1 MEAAKNKDLKSSTF
15 NMLQK
20 LFISF
25 LLIFINAAL
34 FAQSCPLSSLGQNPS
49 TAFPVCGTTNFVQ
62 NSVPLCG
69 STAIIVPGCNDGA
82 LYSDRNPYWYKFTCY
97 ASGTLSFLVKP
108 NNQGDDYD
116 WQLYDVTNRDVNQVF
131 QNPTWVVAANW
142 AGTYGNTGASSA
154 GTSGIQCAS
163 IPTDN
168 RNSFAQ
174 MPTLIIGHQYLLL
187 VSHYTDTQSG
197 YSLSFGGGTAVITDP
212 LLPKLDTA
220 SAFCDARQI
229 KIKLNKKIKCSSLA
243 ANGSDF
249 SINSAGIQVIGA
261 VAPACGSGFDMDS
274 VILTLNNPLPPGNFL
289 VSVKTGTDNNTL
301 LDNCD
306 RGIPVGDKVGFTVF
320 PLVPTPMD
328 SLTTVKCAPQTLQLI
343 FKKPLLCSS
352 IAGNGSDFT
361 VTGPSAVTITSAQGN
376 CDANGLSKSILV
388 QLSAPLQVGGTYRI
402 TLKTGS
408 DGNTL
413 LDECSQQTPA
423 GSFINFNVKDT
434 VNANFTYNILYGCK
448 QNTVQYSHNAANG
461 ITNFT
466 WTFDNA
472 TQSNLQNPIINYT
485 NFNDKNTKLIVT
497 NGVCSD
503 TSSMTIKF
511 DNLLEAAFTVTPVI
525 CPNEPVSF
533 INNTSSA
540 NITQWI
546 WNFGNGNTST
556 VKNPGTQLYV
566 APAAA
571 DYIVQPQLIV
581 KNTYGCYDTAT
592 SPIKVVFSCFITVPT
607 AFTPNNDGLND
618 YLYPL
623 VAYKA
628 TKLQFSVYN
637 RFGERVFYSENW
649 EDKWNGRYKGKD
661 ADVGTYVWILRF
673 TNSDTGKQT
682 EQKGTSILIR

>member
-1 MEAAKNKDLKSSTF
+1 
-15 NMLQK
+15 MLQK

-25 LLIFINAAL
+25 LLIFINTAV

-49 TAFPVCGTTNFVQ
+49 TAFPVCGTTNFIQ

-69 STAIIVPGCNDGA
+69 STPIIVPGCNDGA

-97 ASGTLSFLVKP
+97 ASGTLAFLVKP

-154 GTSGIQCAS
+154 GISGIQCAS
-163 IPTDN
+163 IPSDN

-187 VSHYTDTQSG
+187 ISHYTDTQSG
-197 YSLSFGGGTAVITDP
+197 YTLSFGGGTAVITDP
-212 LLPKLDTA
+212 LLPKLLTG

-249 SINSAGIQVIGA
+249 SINSPGIQVISA
-261 VAPACGSGFDMDS
+261 VAPACGSSFDMDS
-274 VILTLNNPLPPGNFL
+274 VILTLNNPLPPGTFT
-289 VSVKTGTDNNTL
+289 VSVKFGTDNNTL

-306 RGIPVGDKVGFTVF
+306 RGVPVGDQVSFTVL
-320 PLVPTPMD
+320 PLIPTPMD
-328 SLTTVKCAPQTLQLI
+328 SLTAVKCAPQTLELI
-343 FKKPLLCSS
+343 FRKPMLCNT
-352 IAGNGSDFT
+352 IAANGSDFS
-361 VTGPSAVTITSAQGN
+361 VTGPTAVTITGAQGN
-376 CDANGLSKSILV
+376 CDANGLSKTILV
-388 QLSAPLQVGGTYRI
+388 QLSTPLQVGGTYRI
-402 TLKTGS
+402 TLKVGS
-408 DGNTL
+408 DGNTI

-423 GSFINFNVKDT
+423 GSFINFNIKDT

-448 QNTVQYSHNAANG
+448 QNAVQYLHNGANG
-461 ITNFT
+461 ITNYN
-466 WTFDNA
+466 WTFDN
-472 TQSNLQNPIINYT
+472 TGQSNLQNPILNYT
-485 NFNDKNTKLIVT
+485 NFNDKNTRLIVS

-511 DNLLEAAFTVTPVI
+511 DNLLEASFSVTPVI
-525 CPNEPVSF
+525 CPNEPVTF
-533 INNTSSA
+533 TNNTVSN
-540 NITQWI
+540 NITEWR
-546 WNFGNGNTST
+546 WNFGNGNVSSL
-556 VKNPGTQLYV
+556 KNPAAQLYV

-571 DYIVQPQLIV
+571 DYIALPQLIV

-592 SPIKVVFSCFITVPT
+592 APVKVVFSCFIAVPT

-628 TKLQFSVYN
+628 TKLQFSIYN

-649 EDKWNGRYKGKD
+649 EKKWNGRYKERD
-661 ADVGTYVWILRF
+661 ADVGTYVWVLRY
-673 TNSDTGKQT
+673 THSDTGKQV